1 MFSVLSPCM
10 REVLGS
16 GLLGPVVVGLT
27 GFGRR
32 IYIWECVGGI
42 GDVREAFWRH
52 LRP

>member
-1 MFSVLSPCM
+1 MFSVLSPCA

-32 IYIWECVGGI
+32 KGECVGGI